1 MLSTAQAAALA
12 GTTRYTVER
21 EIRRGNLAAEKIGRT
36 WVIDPAEAKRWAAQ
50 FEPYAGL
57 HRRQPQAAS
66 EPPDEDPNRAA
77 IRKLPP
83 MR

>member
-1 MLSTAQAAALA
+1 MLSTGQAAELA

-36 WVIDPAEAKRWAAQ
+36 WVIEPAEARRWAAQ
-50 FEPYAGL
+50 FKPYAGL
-57 HRRQPQAAS
+57 HRDRREAAAEAS
-66 EPPDEDPNRAA
+66 AEDPNRAA

>member
-1 MLSTAQAAALA
+1 MLSTAQAAELA
-12 GTTRYTVER
+12 STTRYTVER

-36 WVIDPAEAKRWAAQ
+36 WVIEPAEAKRWAAQ
-50 FEPYAGL
+50 FKPYAGL
-57 HRRQPQAAS
+57 HRDRREAAS
-66 EPPDEDPNRAA
+66 TEPAEDPCRAA